1 MAKKPR
7 RVAFD
12 ILLKIEKD
20 NAYSNLTLDGILSS
34 SGLDTRDKAFV
45 SALVYGVTERK
56 LTLDYQ
62 LSSCLNKPLK
72 KLKPQVLVILRLGVY
87 QLLFMDRV
95 PDSAGVNESVKLT
108 KETGC
113 SFASS
118 LVNAVL
124 RKCAKNGLILPPE
137 DSPDYISVKY
147 SCPKPLC
154 DKWIRE
160 YGLEDTV
167 SLLSSAVGANDT
179 VIRVNTVKIA
189 VTELKSL
196 LEKEGVSVLDGYL
209 ENSLILKDFGD
220 IEKLE
225 AYQNGLFHVQD
236 TASQLC
242 VKALSPLPGQTVYD
256 VCCAPGGKAFTA
268 AEMMKNEGKVLAFD
282 LYEHRV
288 KLISDGAKRLGL
300 DIIESS
306 VSDAAV
312 LNPSLQKADRVL
324 CDVPCSGLG
333 IIRRKPEI
341 KYKSLESLEGLPDI
355 QLKILKT
362 ACEYLKVGG
371 RLVYSTCTLN
381 KKENED
387 VVSRFLNENQSF
399 ALSCDCEDNGGKA
412 MRTLMPHKN
421 NSDGFFIAVLERKK

>member
-62 LSSCLNKPLK
+62 LSSYLNKPLK
-72 KLKPQVLVILRLGVY
+72 KLKPQVLVVLRLGVY

-95 PDSAGVNESVKLT
+95 PDSACVNESVKLT

-189 VTELKSL
+189 VTELKRL

-225 AYQNGLFHVQD
+225 AYQKGLFHVQD

-242 VKALSPLPGQTVYD
+242 VKALSPLPGQTVCD

-300 DIIESS
+300 YIIESS

-362 ACEYLKVGG
+362 ASEYLKVGG

-381 KKENED
+381 KKENEE
-387 VVSRFLNENQSF
+387 VVSRFLSENKSF
-399 ALSCDCEDNGGKA
+399 DLSCGCEDNGGKA